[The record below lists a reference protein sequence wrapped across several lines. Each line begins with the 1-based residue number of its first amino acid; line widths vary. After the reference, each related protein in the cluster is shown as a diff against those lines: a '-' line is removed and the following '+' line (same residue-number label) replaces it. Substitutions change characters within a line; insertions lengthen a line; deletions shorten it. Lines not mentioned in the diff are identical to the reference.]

1 MRDWENDRDALV
13 FEYLEGNLPTEEA
26 AQLEK
31 EVMLN
36 HELNEEIS
44 MWKEA
49 YLNFEYHDT
58 RRLEKS
64 LLKPTQQFFPLKWH
78 LNALLLG
85 VLVFTLSIDSWKL
98 ESNTSFHKTIP
109 EEYVS
114 NRKTVEE
121 YPTILLSPNEA
132 SETTPEKKGGIQT
145 PIKENRSSS
154 ERVMQRRFD
163 VPEKLAPK
171 QVKLKPITETSI
183 DINPISIKKAEEKH
197 KKKKKLRVKRPR
209 QRHNYFFPRGS
220 YVVPINPQNF

>member
-13 FEYLEGNLPTEEA
+13 FEYLEGNLPAEET

-36 HELNEEIS
+36 QELNEEVS

-64 LLKPTQQFFPLKWH
+64 LLKPTRQFFPFKWH

-85 VLVFTLSIDSWKL
+85 ALVFILSIDSRKL
-98 ESNTSFHKTIP
+98 ESNTSFYETLP
-109 EEYVS
+109 GEYTP

-121 YPTILLSPNEA
+121 YPTILPLPNEA
-132 SETTPEKKGGIQT
+132 SETTPEKKEGIQT
-145 PIKENRSSS
+145 PVKENRSSS
-154 ERVMQRRFD
+154 ERVVQRRFD
-163 VPEKLAPK
+163 LPEKLAPK
-171 QVKLKPITETSI
+171 QMKLKSITETHI